1 VSDSYR
7 GRRQRRATRRT
18 AGPSRRYYQFTSDGE
33 LALASFTKQWTVFR
47 DAVAEILSEGSQ
59 Q

>member
-1 VSDSYR
+1 VGKGDHSER
-7 GRRQRRATRRT
+7 QLPGRHHL
-18 AGPSRRYYQFTSDGE
+18 TSDGE

-47 DAVAEILSEGSQ
+47 DTVVEEILSEGSQ